1 VAAYLLTV
9 WVVATVVFAL
19 PRAMPGDP
27 LATYSD
33 DTGALSPARRAVFE
47 AHYHLDR
54 PLLVQYR
61 EYLGDLVHGDFGTT
75 ISGGVPVSLLL
86 RRRLPW
92 TALLVATSLAVSS
105 VLAFAAGVTAAWRR
119 GGRADR
125 DLLVAMTVLHAVPEY
140 VLATLLFISFAVVI
154 RLFPLSGGSTPF
166 TAAAGSPYKLADVAY
181 HLVLPA
187 TALSLGMLGTKFLL
201 ARNTT
206 VSVLGADYMV
216 AARAKGLPERVLKY
230 RHAGR
235 NVMLP
240 FLTEVGLQVAFATG
254 GALFVES
261 VFGYPGIASLMLP
274 AVEALDFPLL
284 EGCFLVL
291 AVLVLTINLAVDLA
305 YARLDPRV
313 GAQ

>member
-33 DTGALSPARRAVFE
+33 DTGTLSPARRAAFE

-75 ISGGVPVSLLL
+75 ISGGVPVNLLL

-140 VLATLLFISFAVVI
+140 VLATLLFISFTVVI

-201 ARNTT
+201 VRNTT

-291 AVLVLTINLAVDLA
+291 AVLVLTVNLAVDSA